1 MALTAYPNSLSFSD
15 IETEFG
21 GLTGP
26 PVPPATRMSISLSN
40 YYSGGNY
47 VPANTSN
54 AYGGSPGGAI
64 PSGGNISVGD
74 FHGSQKYVA
83 YQRSAIGPITPTPV
97 YRWETDQDEGSGKS
111 PAPVTYTGPVYP
123 MDARYDQG
131 FHNGWLIRRYENNVL
146 IETINQNN
154 QRYFNTKPVTISNP
168 HPVNVDFYLRFE
180 FGVMCHQNFY
190 FEAYDITGQTWTLS
204 SAVGTLLYSSPVLGG
219 STTSGPLTG
228 NGQGFTF
235 NSAHGGAV
243 KGTVIPQ
250 NLTINTTIAPNSSKV
265 FMGRMVGV
273 YNGDY
278 GYYTAYYTSGLVRA
292 VYGSTSAIIY

>member
-1 MALTAYPNSLSFSD
+1 MTLTAYPSQLSFSQ
-15 IETEFG
+15 IQTEFG
-21 GLTGP
+21 GSNP
-26 PVPPATRMSISLSN
+26 ISLSE
-40 YYSGGNY
+40 YYAGNANGY
-47 VPANTSN
+47 VPAGTIGGLN
-54 AYGGSPGGAI
+54 GGSVAI
-64 PSGGNISVGD
+64 PTSGAISVGN
-74 FHGSQKYVA
+74 FHNSQKA

-97 YRWETDQDEGSGKS
+97 YRWETDQNEGSGEES
-111 PAPVTYTGPVYP
+111 VPVTYTGPVYP

-131 FHNGWLIRRYENNVL
+131 FHGGWV

-154 QRYFNTKPVTISNP
+154 HRYWNTQPVTISNP

-204 SAVGTLLYSSPVLGG
+204 SPVGTLLYHSGTLGG

-228 NGQGFTF
+228 TGQSFTF
-235 NSAHGGAV
+235 NSAYGGAA

>member
-1 MALTAYPNSLSFSD
+1 MTLTAYPNSLSFSN

-21 GLTGP
+21 GLAGP
-26 PVPPATRMSISLSN
+26 PVAPATRMPISLSN
-40 YYSGGNY
+40 YYSGGSY
-47 VPANTSN
+47 VPANTIGGLN
-54 AYGGSPGGAI
+54 GGSVAI
-64 PSGGNISVGD
+64 PTSGAISVGN
-74 FHGSQKYVA
+74 FHNSQKA

-97 YRWETDQDEGSGKS
+97 YRWETDQNEGQGKMS
-111 PAPVTYTGPVYP
+111 VPVTYTGPVYP

-131 FHNGWLIRRYENNVL
+131 YHSGWIIRRYENNVL

-154 QRYFNTKPVTISNP
+154 QRYFNTQPVTISNP

-204 SAVGTLLYSSPVLGG
+204 SPVGTLLYHSGELGS

-228 NGQGFTF
+228 DGRSFTF
-235 NSAHGGAV
+235 NSAFGGAV

-278 GYYTAYYTSGLVRA
+278 GWYAAYYTSGLVRA